1 MVKIEVELDE
11 QTLERA
17 QKLAELRKCKL
28 PELIALT
35 IEQLAKPEVAA
46 DRILGSWANEAK
58 LAEEV
63 IEDIMQDRAKA
74 RFNISSND
82 GTN

>member
-46 DRILGSWANEAK
+46 DRILGSWADEAE
-58 LAEEV
+58 LVEEV
-63 IEDIMQDRAKA
+63 IEEIMQDRAKA
-74 RFNISSND
+74 RLHR
-82 GTN
+82 T

>member
-28 PELIALT
+28 PEPIALT

-46 DRILGSWANEAK
+46 DRILGSWADEAE
-58 LAEEV
+58 LVEEV
-63 IEDIMQDRAKA
+63 IEEIMQDRAKA
-74 RFNISSND
+74 RLHR
-82 GTN
+82 T